1 MSKYLV
7 YAPVDYVI
15 GHLRYGHF
23 EAEIEIPDDKLNDEE
38 WILFMVRE
46 KGELIIDDVEVDGY
60 GNIELGEVRK
70 IDDE

>member
-38 WILFMVRE
+38 WILYMVRE
-46 KGELIIDDVEVDGY
+46 EGELIIDDFRVDGY
-60 GNIELGEVRK
+60 GNIELGEVKK
-70 IDDE
+70 IDD